1 MYFFLGGGRDL
12 EARVYNTDRDFDGKI
27 PVASNGVI
35 SLDRRFSG
43 GGLKYIIAD
52 ELAGKQNRVLVGMDY
67 DHQDDDRSRFQNLL
81 GVAGAEVLNQNELVT
96 SLGAYI
102 QNETKLTDTAELT
115 VGLRY
120 DNIQFDVTDRF
131 LSDGDD
137 SGKVDFQEVSPT
149 AGISIKRGEDTHL
162 YATISQSFETPTTTE
177 FANPF
182 GGGFNQTLEPQEA
195 TNYEVGIKTLTDNY
209 RFEVALFHIDIENEL
224 TPYQLVPGGTVFF
237 ENAGSSSRDG
247 LELSYTRQL
256 AEQVSFSMAYTYS
269 DFVFERFTDNNGNVF
284 DGNQTPGIPQD
295 LFHVD
300 LSWFGD
306 SGFYATWDTLYTGE
320 LFADNANATKVE
332 SSSVSNIRLGHNGYY
347 DDWEVSTF
355 LGVNNLFDEAYNN
368 NIRINAFVGR
378 YFEPAPERN
387 VYIGIT
393 VRKRFAG

>member
-1 MYFFLGGGRDL
+1 
-12 EARVYNTDRDFDGKI
+12 
-27 PVASNGVI
+27 
-35 SLDRRFSG
+35 
-43 GGLKYIIAD
+43 
-52 ELAGKQNRVLVGMDY
+52 LVGIDY
-67 DHQDDDRSRFQNLL
+67 DHQDDDRSRFENLL
-81 GVAGAEVLNQNELVT
+81 GIAGAEALNQNELVT
-96 SLGAYI
+96 SLGTYL
-102 QNETKLTDTAELT
+102 QNETSLTDTAELT

-131 LSDGDD
+131 LADGDD

-149 AGISIKRGEDTHL
+149 AGISIKHDEDTHF

-177 FANPF
+177 FANPS

-209 RFEVALFHIDIENEL
+209 RFEIALFHIDVKNEL
-224 TPYQLVPGGTVFF
+224 IPYQLVVGGTTFF

-256 AEQVSFSMAYTYS
+256 VEQVSFSMAYTYS
-269 DFVFERFTDNNGNVF
+269 DFVFEDFTDDNGDVF

-300 LSWFGD
+300 LSWFGN

-320 LFADNANATKVE
+320 LFADNANATRVK

-347 DDWEVSTF
+347 DDWEVSSF
-355 LGVNNLFDEAYNN
+355 LGVNNLFDEAYNS
-368 NIRINAFVGR
+368 NIRINAFGGR